1 MHIALFNRSFYPET
15 AATGQLLTEL
25 CEGLV
30 RDYGCRITVVAGVPL
45 SHSAA
50 AELNGSNGRRR
61 VSLVSSESYAGIEIL
76 RSSGTRFSKRRF
88 VGRATN
94 YVSYFLSACYAGLK
108 LDRPDV
114 IVAATDP
121 PIIGLAAYMAARR
134 FRVPLVMAYQDIF
147 PEVAVLLEDFHSKT
161 VNRALQMVNCFLAT
175 RSARNVALGET
186 MRRRLVDGKG
196 ADPGRTLVIPSW
208 ADCSEIVPSPRK
220 NAFSEA
226 HGLDDKFV
234 VMHSG
239 NIGLSQGLE
248 RIIDVAERLSA
259 FPDIRFV
266 FVGDGVKRAALE
278 AKAKERNLTNVMFLP
293 FQPREKLTESFAAA
307 DIFLVSLK
315 RGLAGYITPSKLYGI
330 LAAGRTY
337 VAAVEDESEVALITR
352 KYQCGLVANPDSVSH
367 IADCILTLYHDR
379 PVLKRYGEK
388 ARDAAYEFDRRAQI
402 HAYFTL
408 FRELV
413 HVQGA

>member
-1 MHIALFNRSFYPET
+1 
-15 AATGQLLTEL
+15 
-25 CEGLV
+25 
-30 RDYGCRITVVAGVPL
+30 
-45 SHSAA
+45 
-50 AELNGSNGRRR
+50 
-61 VSLVSSESYAGIEIL
+61 
-76 RSSGTRFSKRRF
+76 

-196 ADPGRTLVIPSW
+196 ADPGRTFVIPSW